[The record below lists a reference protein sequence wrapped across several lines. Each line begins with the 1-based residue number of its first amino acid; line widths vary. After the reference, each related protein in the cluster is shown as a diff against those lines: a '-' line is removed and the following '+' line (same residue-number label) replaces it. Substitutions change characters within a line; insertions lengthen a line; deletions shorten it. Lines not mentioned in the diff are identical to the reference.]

1 MCYYF
6 EKEAMEMR
14 RSKKL
19 WPKIILL
26 IVSVSF
32 LIFTGCDLGR
42 LWTGDETEDAAND
55 DPDYTPGT
63 NLPDEITDGTPISLP
78 DGVAANSITGDAAS
92 WAISTYPISISLSN
106 SSSQSVTVTFAAGS
120 TFWCKNGDAQNMI
133 IVYDVTI
140 NIGTGATATE
150 DLPTYCLN
158 SGLSAPEEEDGFVL
172 GTVYTG
178 GCIGEIINILS
189 TKDPSSFDY
198 YDTSVIQT
206 AVWDCMDYGE
216 LTDSSRDA
224 LNAL

>member
-1 MCYYF
+1 MLG
-6 EKEAMEMR
+6 
-14 RSKKL
+14 S
-19 WPKIILL
+19 LL
-26 IVSVSF
+26 FIFSGFF
-32 LIFTGCDLGR
+32 LLFAGCDLDR
-42 LWTGDETEDAAND
+42 TSPDDETEAAAND

-63 NLPDEITDGTPISLP
+63 TLPNEITGSTQISLP
-78 DGVAANSITGDAAS
+78 DGVAANSITGYSED
-92 WAISTYPISISLSN
+92 WDLSTFPITITLTN
-106 SSSQSVTVTFAAGS
+106 SSSQSITVTFAAGS

-140 NIGTGATATE
+140 SIAAGATATE

-158 SGLSAPEEEDGFVL
+158 SGLSAPEAEDGFVL

-189 TKDPSSFDY
+189 TKDKSTIDY

-216 LTDSSRDA
+216 LTESSRDA